1 MTLLDYALARVLV
14 RAFRACET
22 SIGNS
27 PLAERSRW
35 MITLLANS
43 KFEYHPRPR
52 GSCTP
57 TLDHLRQLVAAL
69 RQPNLD
75 PKPPRFGFSIFVM
88 S

>member
-43 KFEYHPRPR
+43 KFEYHP
-52 GSCTP
+52 
-57 TLDHLRQLVAAL
+57 
-69 RQPNLD
+69 D
-75 PKPPRFGFSIFVM
+75 PEGRHSDT
-88 S
+88 

>member
-43 KFEYHPRPR
+43 KFEYHPDPEGR
-52 GSCTP
+52 
-57 TLDHLRQLVAAL
+57 AL
-69 RQPNLD
+69 RHLITLGNL
-75 PKPPRFGFSIFVM
+75 
-88 S
+88 